1 MIVWCAVVLI
11 RCARSEIRVALR
23 PCVLFRCVRCCLL
36 CGRDLWL
43 KLIVKTVLL
52 LHPRPPFHVFFP
64 LLQSSASLH
73 STNLS
78 LVFVRL
84 RGYILSFSLS
94 LSLLLSFIFPYI
106 FLVVYLQCF
115 YNQLSSVVSLGFT
128 KTMQCLVMWR
138 HCVCLCAEILT
149 YLWSLSLI
157 YR

>member
-43 KLIVKTVLL
+43 KLSVKTVIL

-64 LLQSSASLH
+64 PSS
-73 STNLS
+73 
-78 LVFVRL
+78 VFCFPTQHQFVTCFCKTK
-84 RGYILSFSLS
+84 GTFSLS
-94 LSLLLSFIFPYI
+94 LSCFLSYFLIF

-138 HCVCLCAEILT
+138 HCVCLFAEILT